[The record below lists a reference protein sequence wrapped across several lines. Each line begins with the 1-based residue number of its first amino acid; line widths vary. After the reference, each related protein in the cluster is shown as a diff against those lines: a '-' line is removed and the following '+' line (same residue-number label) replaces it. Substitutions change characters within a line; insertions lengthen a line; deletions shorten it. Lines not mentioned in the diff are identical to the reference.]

1 MEEKERNVGNIFT
14 DFGFYLLLALV
25 IDFMLHF
32 TVQALTLVFL
42 REKAELVF
50 SARFFEQL
58 FSLQALPNL
67 ITYLLLLLVVLWL
80 FRRTRSIIEGL
91 NREQL
96 KRERD
101 RAVLET
107 SQRLTGTVIE
117 SLARNNNDIQSWIAS
132 KRMKGERVPRKVEV
146 PSRRIS
152 HTLALLSE
160 VSFLRPYN
168 GADSDLDSFTSH
180 IEEKLQDIERNS
192 SNNRDHPVEES
203 TSIPSAM

>member
-1 MEEKERNVGNIFT
+1 MVKKERNVGNIFT
-14 DFGFYLLLALV
+14 EFGFYILLALV
-25 IDFMLHF
+25 IDFLLHF
-32 TVQALTLVFL
+32 IVQALTLVFL
-42 REKAELVF
+42 REKADLVF

-67 ITYLLLLLVVLWL
+67 ITYLVLLIVVLWL
-80 FRRTRSIIEGL
+80 FRRTRTIIEGL
-91 NREQL
+91 NREHL

-117 SLARNNNDIQSWIAS
+117 ALARNNNDIQSWVAS
-132 KRMKGERVPRKVEV
+132 KKMKGERVPKKVEV

-168 GADSDLDSFTSH
+168 GAEGDLESFTSH

-192 SNNRDHPVEES
+192 TNDRDNPVEES
-203 TSIPSAM
+203 SSIPSAM

>member
-117 SLARNNNDIQSWIAS
+117 SLARNNNDIQYWIAS
-132 KRMKGERVPRKVEV
+132 KRMKGERVPRKVEE